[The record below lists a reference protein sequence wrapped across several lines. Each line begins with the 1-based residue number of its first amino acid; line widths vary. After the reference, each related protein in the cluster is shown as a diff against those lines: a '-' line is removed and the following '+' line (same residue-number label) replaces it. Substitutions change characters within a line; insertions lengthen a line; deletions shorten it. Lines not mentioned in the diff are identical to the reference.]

1 MRSLVGEGGLEP
13 PRPFGHRNLNP
24 ARLPNSATRPSGAE
38 SLPARSSR
46 ALRGVDGAGRVG
58 TGDLEDVG
66 DVLVGAV
73 VGEDRGLERVR
84 LLAPA
89 RRRAGARPRRW
100 RPPRP
105 RRRRRRRRHRRPGTS
120 PRSRAG
126 TAWGRRRR
134 SPTCPGPGCG
144 PSPPCRWRRRPA
156 RADQGSWWTPPGRCA
171 GGRRGRHP
179 RRRGWSASPRRGRRP
194 PRRCPTRRRP
204 RSRARR
210 AARRWPDRPAG
221 SVVDRPTSTPDP
233 GRRGR
238 RWVRSRTASHGERGT
253 VAPMFSPWLCEG
265 SSADSRTWSRG
276 PSRGCSAA
284 GSAPSRSAAA

>member
-46 ALRGVDGAGRVG
+46 ALRGVDRCRSCRYGRS
-58 TGDLEDVG
+58 
-66 DVLVGAV
+66 
-73 VGEDRGLERVR
+73 RG
-84 LLAPA
+84 
-89 RRRAGARPRRW
+89 RRRRTRRSGCRRRSRPGACPAPRPRSRTAGARPRRW

-105 RRRRRRRRHRRPGTS
+105 RRRRRRRRRRRPGTS

-134 SPTCPGPGCG
+134 SPTCPGTGCG
-144 PSPPCRWRRRPA
+144 PSPPCRWRPRPA

-276 PSRGCSAA
+276 PSRGCSGA